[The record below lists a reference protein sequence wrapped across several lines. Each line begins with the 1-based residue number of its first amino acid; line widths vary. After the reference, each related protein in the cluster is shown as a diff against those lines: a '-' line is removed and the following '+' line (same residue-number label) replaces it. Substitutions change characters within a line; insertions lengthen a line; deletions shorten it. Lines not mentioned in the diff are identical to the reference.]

1 MPTDPELRAA
11 VEAFE
16 AITRVY
22 IKRHEKSLLTAVP
35 SARTVELPGL
45 GPVKISRRQT
55 G

>member
-16 AITRVY
+16 AITMVY
-22 IKRHEKSLLTAVP
+22 IKRHEKSLTAVP
-35 SARTVELPGL
+35 SARIVELPGL